1 MVWIL
6 FMSDDSSNYNLTND
20 DDDDENI
27 KGHLHGAKSQPSG
40 KLYTSQ

>member
-1 MVWIL
+1 
-6 FMSDDSSNYNLTND
+6 MSDDSSNYNLTNDD